1 MITYLFVKNELEDA
15 FDFIF
20 IPFVMLLDILFILFQ
35 PILYII
41 YKYKELDL

>member
-1 MITYLFVKNELEDA
+1 MLTYLFVKNELEDSL
-15 FDFIF
+15 DFLA
-20 IPFVMLLDILFILFQ
+20 IPLIILLDIIFILFQ